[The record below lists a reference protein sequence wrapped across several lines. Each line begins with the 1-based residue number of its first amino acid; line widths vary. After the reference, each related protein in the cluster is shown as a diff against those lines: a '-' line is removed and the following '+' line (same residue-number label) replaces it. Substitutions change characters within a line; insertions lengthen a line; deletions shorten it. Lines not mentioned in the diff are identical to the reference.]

1 MMYNFRKIM
10 VPVIVVLYYVII
22 GYAPFLLKG
31 MLSYIIPALFWV
43 SILSLVLGITGLSSF
58 LSQVNDSVV
67 YSSLISAFLY
77 LTVAFYGGM
86 IHGFG
91 LSPYSRSLIGMLIN
105 TVFVLSIAIGREFSR
120 GFILKTFKSKH
131 IFLTFILTTLLY
143 TITEKPF
150 QYYLNLNLFDFAV
163 LIKFLGSVFL
173 PLFSRNVFLSI
184 LVILSGPLASL
195 AYLLPI
201 ELFYWWSPIL
211 PSLPWGF
218 NTFLGVVLPIL
229 SLVITFSVTSPSLL
243 KRVGM
248 YQLGVSIKGIRHDL
262 SQLKS
267 LTTFFSLAILTV
279 WLSTGLLGIYP
290 NVVYSGSMQPTF
302 DVGDLII
309 AVKVPADRIAID
321 DILLFMTPHGLT
333 AHRVV
338 DIRISDKTRIFITK
352 GDANNAPDIE
362 PVHYVNVKGKVV
374 LTFPKIGW
382 FSIYMKSLLALMF
395 SLFYSNF
402 IALTGFIASISLA
415 SYLVYNYSNKKVRRW
430 GGWR

>member
-1 MMYNFRKIM
+1 MLYKFRKMM
-10 VPVIVVLYYVII
+10 VPVIIVLYYVII
-22 GYAPFLLKG
+22 GYFPFLFRG
-31 MLSYIIPALFWV
+31 MFSYIIPALFWI
-43 SILSLVLGITGLSSF
+43 SMLSLVFVMMGLGSF
-58 LSQVNDSVV
+58 LSQLNDSVV

-86 IHGFG
+86 VHGFG
-91 LSPYSRSLIGMLIN
+91 LSPYSRSLAGMMIN
-105 TVFVLSIAIGREFSR
+105 TAFVLSIVIGREFSR
-120 GFILKTFKSKH
+120 GFILKSFKSKH
-131 IFLTFILTTLLY
+131 LFLSFLSVTFLY
-143 TITEKPF
+143 TIIEKPF
-150 QYYLNLNLFDFAV
+150 QYYLNLNLLDFSV

-201 ELFYWWSPIL
+201 ELFHWWSPIL

-218 NTFLGVVLPIL
+218 NTFLGVVLPFL
-229 SLVITFSVTSPSLL
+229 SLIITFSVTSPSLL

-248 YQLGVSIKGIRHDL
+248 YKLGVSVKGIRRDL

-267 LTTFFSLAILTV
+267 FTTFFSLIILTV

-302 DVGDLII
+302 DVGDLIVAI
-309 AVKVPADRIAID
+309 KVPADRITIG
-321 DILLFMTPHGLT
+321 DILLFTTPHGLT

-338 DIRISDKTRIFITK
+338 GIKISDKTKIFITK

-402 IALTGFIASISLA
+402 IALTGFIASISLS
-415 SYLVYNYSNKKVRRW
+415 SYLIYNYSNKKVRRW